1 MRWLANL
8 DRGHSYFPHKCLEH
22 VVQSLWHKWR
32 VFLVSVFGS
41 TPNQLT
47 PLKDYMMLMLKRSD
61 RIRHVYLIDIF
72 DFCWF
77 LSQCKLKMCLS
88 VCRSFLG
95 WHWQQVCERE
105 TSRQPSTDL
114 TLALP
119 SPSPP
124 HWLAQHLQLRLWTE
138 QLGSG
143 FGLMF
148 GENWTSSLGTLL
160 CELTA
165 ACMLDCL
172 QHLSQDVVA
181 RTVDQP

>member
-22 VVQSLWHKWR
+22 VLQSLWHKWR

-95 WHWQQVCERE
+95 WHWQQVCERDQQAALNRPHPRPSFAF
-105 TSRQPSTDL
+105 TSA
-114 TLALP
+114 LA
-119 SPSPP
+119 S
-124 HWLAQHLQLRLWTE
+124 
-138 QLGSG
+138 GS
-143 FGLMF
+143 
-148 GENWTSSLGTLL
+148 TSSFGYGQSSWVQVL
-160 CELTA
+160 A
-165 ACMLDCL
+165 SCL
-172 QHLSQDVVA
+172 E
-181 RTVDQP
+181 RTGQAH